1 MKSLLSTSVV
11 LRAGEVAIALA
22 VSVGPLVAAAAI
34 GGDAV
39 SVAAK
44 KQRQYKCTKC
54 RQVFTFDGPG
64 NYKCPTCNKPLIP
77 VN

>member
-1 MKSLLSTSVV
+1 MKSLLSNCVV
-11 LRAGEVAIALA
+11 RRAGAAAVALA
-22 VSVGPLVAAAAI
+22 VSIGPYVASAAIDAAAAP
-34 GGDAV
+34 A
-39 SVAAK
+39 AAK

-64 NYKCPTCNKPLIP
+64 NYKCPSCNKPLIP